1 MTAQDHLEVID
12 TTVQKTYAWI
22 NDLRKELGG
31 VSRHEAYHVLR
42 GFLHVTRDRLV
53 VDEAVQLGAQLPMLV
68 RGLYYEGWDPSK
80 TPEKL
85 HRVQFVD
92 RFAHEAGISDVTLA
106 EQALRAAART
116 LRRHIT
122 EGEYAH
128 VLQSLPGH
136 IRELLDQGA

>member
-22 NDLRKELGG
+22 NDLREELGG

-80 TPEKL
+80 TEKL
-85 HRVQFVD
+85 QRVQFVD
-92 RFAHEAGISDVTLA
+92 RFAREAGISDATLA
-106 EQALRAAART
+106 EQALRAAARI

-128 VLQSLPGH
+128 VLLSLPRH
-136 IRELLDQGA
+136 IRALLDQGG